1 MMVLRVYRITNT
13 VFVKS
18 KLRKNDLIIVVF
30 YGNLTGVRKE
40 RGERMKKL
48 EIVRILAAAIL
59 IGGVISIPLIN
70 NHTAYKVE
78 KALCEIP
85 LPEET
90 ELIESL
96 SQAGK
101 LTGNGN
107 GMQYFGA
114 ILIRSELSLEKLET
128 YYSDYRSNEWEYLV
142 EIQEGQSIE
151 VIEHKALQFSEE
163 IEDGGYY
170 IVYSWGSGNSLLKEL
185 DMRGH
190 QNNGGQVYNETKNIS
205 NTSDN

>member
-1 MMVLRVYRITNT
+1 
-13 VFVKS
+13 
-18 KLRKNDLIIVVF
+18 
-30 YGNLTGVRKE
+30 
-40 RGERMKKL
+40 MKKL
-48 EIVRILAAAIL
+48 KLVGILATVVL

-114 ILIRSELSLEKLET
+114 ILIRSDLPLEELDA
-128 YYSDYRSNEWEYLV
+128 YYSGDRSNEWECLV
-142 EIQEGQSIE
+142 ETQEGQTIE
-151 VIEHKALQFSEE
+151 VIDHGILQFLEE
-163 IEDGGYY
+163 IKDNGYY
-170 IVYSWGSGNSLLKEL
+170 IVYSWGSGNSLLEEL
-185 DMRGH
+185 DIRGH
-190 QNNGGQVYNETKNIS
+190 
-205 NTSDN
+205 

>member
-1 MMVLRVYRITNT
+1 MTELCRYPITNT
-13 VFVKS
+13 G
-18 KLRKNDLIIVVF
+18 LKNDLIIMVS
-30 YGNLTGVRKE
+30 YGNLTDVRKE

-114 ILIRSELSLEKLET
+114 ILIRSDLSLEELDA
-128 YYSDYRSNEWEYLV
+128 YYSGYRSNEWECLV
-142 EIQEGQSIE
+142 ETQEGQSIE
-151 VIEHKALQFSEE
+151 VIDHETLQFSGE
-163 IEDGGYY
+163 IKDSGYY
-170 IVYSWGSGNSLLKEL
+170 ILYSWGNGNSLLEEL
-185 DMRGH
+185 DIRGH
-190 QNNGGQVYNETKNIS
+190 
-205 NTSDN
+205 

>member
-1 MMVLRVYRITNT
+1 MKRL
-13 VFVKS
+13 K
-18 KLRKNDLIIVVF
+18 VV
-30 YGNLTGVRKE
+30 GMLVA
-40 RGERMKKL
+40 
-48 EIVRILAAAIL
+48 VVL
-59 IGGVISIPLIN
+59 IGGVISVPLIN
-70 NHTAYKVE
+70 NYTAYKVE

-114 ILIRSELSLEKLET
+114 ILIRSELSLEELDA
-128 YYSDYRSNEWEYLV
+128 YYSGYRSNEWEYLV
-142 EIQEGQSIE
+142 EIQEGQSIK
-151 VIEHKALQFSEE
+151 VIEHKTLQFSEE
-163 IEDGGYY
+163 IEDSGYY

-185 DMRGH
+185 DVRGH
-190 QNNGGQVYNETKNIS
+190 
-205 NTSDN
+205 

>member
-1 MMVLRVYRITNT
+1 
-13 VFVKS
+13 
-18 KLRKNDLIIVVF
+18 
-30 YGNLTGVRKE
+30 
-40 RGERMKKL
+40 MKKIKL
-48 EIVRILAAAIL
+48 VGILAAVVL
-59 IGGVISIPLIN
+59 IGSVISIPLIN

-78 KALCEIP
+78 KALCEIL

-114 ILIRSELSLEKLET
+114 IIIKSELSLEELET

-142 EIQEGQSIE
+142 EIQEGQSIK

-163 IEDGGYY
+163 IEDSGYY

-185 DMRGH
+185 DIRAH
-190 QNNGGQVYNETKNIS
+190 
-205 NTSDN
+205 

>member
-1 MMVLRVYRITNT
+1 
-13 VFVKS
+13 
-18 KLRKNDLIIVVF
+18 
-30 YGNLTGVRKE
+30 
-40 RGERMKKL
+40 MKKIKL
-48 EIVRILAAAIL
+48 VGILAAVVL
-59 IGGVISIPLIN
+59 IGSVISIPLIN

-114 ILIRSELSLEKLET
+114 ILIKSELSLEELET

-142 EIQEGQSIE
+142 EIQEWQSIK
-151 VIEHKALQFSEE
+151 VIEHKALQFSEG
-163 IEDGGYY
+163 IFG
-170 IVYSWGSGNSLLKEL
+170 GNSLLKEL
-185 DMRGH
+185 DIRGH
-190 QNNGGQVYNETKNIS
+190 
-205 NTSDN
+205 